1 MKFEWKFLNEFII
14 QLITQKKKCCTLLSK
29 YAVSAYPAARFRK
42 HKTYMPGSQ
51 NTHAFEKKIERESVI
66 AIESDYFFMRH
77 RGVLKYKHYN
87 SQGLLQIRIF
97 FQNSPN

>member
-1 MKFEWKFLNEFII
+1 MQCPHTRQPGFENIKPICAAVKIRMRL
-14 QLITQKKKCCTLLSK
+14 KK
-29 YAVSAYPAARFRK
+29 
-42 HKTYMPGSQ
+42 
-51 NTHAFEKKIERESVI
+51 EIERESVI